1 MVPRIESRAPHPAT
15 LDTGCEVVAL
25 VPDSGGM
32 AAERRVLEEA
42 GGAAE
47 HHFPTGRLTAGLIDL
62 QVNGFAGIDFNDAA
76 LGAEALDQA
85 LAAML
90 ATGVTVCL
98 PTIITA
104 APDDLRRRFAA
115 LDAAVAQSRLGPLM
129 VPGYHLEGP
138 FLNPADGYAG
148 CHPAAAMGPAAWD
161 LMEEMEAPLRRPIL
175 LVTVAPERPGV
186 IGFIER
192 ACEAG
197 KRVAIGHS
205 AVDRP
210 TLTRAVE
217 AGACLSTHLGNGLPQ
232 LLPKLDNPLFA
243 QLAEDRL
250 SASFIAD
257 GIHVPP
263 AALKVMLRAKG
274 LARSIL
280 VTDAVSAA
288 AAAPGD
294 HPFAGATVSLDADGM
309 VRLPD
314 SRYLAGSSLRL
325 DQALRNLVAWGL
337 AAPREALRFASA
349 NPLALLRPALER
361 HGIAL
366 PVSHLRWT
374 SDLRVEEA
382 VVGTLGMAAA

>member
-1 MVPRIESRAPHPAT
+1 MARIEARAPRPAT
-15 LDTGCEVVAL
+15 LDTGCDVVAL
-25 VPDSGGM
+25 TPDVRGM
-32 AAERRVLEEA
+32 AAERRVLEAGEA
-42 GGAAE
+42 RE
-47 HHFPTGRLTAGLIDL
+47 HEFPTGRVTAGLLDL

-76 LGAEALDQA
+76 LGAEALDEA

-90 ATGVTVCL
+90 LTGVTVCL

-104 APDDLRRRFAA
+104 ARDDLRRRFAA

-148 CHPAAAMGPAAWD
+148 CHPTTAMGSAAWD
-161 LMEEMEAPLRRPIL
+161 LVEEIEGPLRRPIL
-175 LVTVAPERPGV
+175 LITVAPERPGV
-186 IGFIER
+186 IAFIER
-192 ACEAG
+192 AREAG

-205 AVDRP
+205 AVDHAI
-210 TLTRAVE
+210 LARAVE

-243 QLAEDRL
+243 QLAQDRL

-294 HPFAGATVSLDADGM
+294 HPFAGATVSLETDGT
-309 VRLPD
+309 VRLPG

-337 AAPREALRFASA
+337 ASPREALRLASA

-361 HGIAL
+361 HGITL
-366 PVSHLRWT
+366 PVSHVRWT

-382 VVGTLGMAAA
+382 VVGSLGTRAA